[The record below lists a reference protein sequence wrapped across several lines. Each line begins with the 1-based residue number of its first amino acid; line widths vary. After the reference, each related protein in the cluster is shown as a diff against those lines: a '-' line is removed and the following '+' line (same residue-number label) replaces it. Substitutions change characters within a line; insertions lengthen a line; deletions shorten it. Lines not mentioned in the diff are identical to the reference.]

1 MNFNHKLMNN
11 NYTNRDILSRSKIFK
26 NKNIIL
32 TQSKKVEEFE
42 KNGLNG

>member
-11 NYTNRDILSRSKIFK
+11 NYTNRDMVAVKKLLK

-32 TQSKKVEEFE
+32 TQSKKSRNLK